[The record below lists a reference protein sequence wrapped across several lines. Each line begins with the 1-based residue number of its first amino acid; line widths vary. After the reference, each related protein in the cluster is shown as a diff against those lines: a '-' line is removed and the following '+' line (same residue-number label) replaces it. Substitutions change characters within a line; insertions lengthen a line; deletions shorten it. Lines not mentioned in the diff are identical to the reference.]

1 MIDEAY
7 KQAINTLKECISDI
21 GFKASAL
28 DDGYHEVWGR
38 DSMITLLG
46 AIITGDAELRQAA
59 RASLDTLQKY
69 QTELGLIPNNVD
81 VFNNAPEYRAYM
93 DGTSWYIIGC
103 YFYFTHTRDI
113 AFLKEHLAS
122 IKSALKWLKY
132 QDVDNSG
139 LISTQEAADWM
150 DLFPVRGKVLYD
162 NALYAGALR
171 AGMEIAKV
179 LGDLEIA
186 STCEQR
192 LILLRQKMQTN
203 LWMREV
209 YTRLRDEIEKIH
221 GENKNNRQLEEDVIK
236 FGLNSLR
243 QVIRPYF
250 LAFKSFRE
258 YGDWFDTLGNSL
270 VVLFEVA
277 DERQTKM
284 IFDYAWQVGIAEPF
298 PAKAIHP
305 VVNPGHREWHDYF
318 RAGNLNLPHQY
329 HNGGIWPFVGG
340 FYIAALVK
348 AGMILAAQRA
358 LDSLAKANYQGKTC
372 EWEFNEWLHGQTGR
386 PMGKAKQAWSAAMY
400 IFAYHCVKT
409 GECKII
415 K

>member
-7 KQAINTLKECISDI
+7 TKAIKVLKECVSDI

-46 AIITGDAELRQAA
+46 VMLTREPELRQAA
-59 RASLDTLQKY
+59 LSSINTLQKH

-93 DGTSWYIIGC
+93 DGTNWYIIGC
-103 YFYFTHTRDI
+103 YRYFQATSDSE
-113 AFLKEHLAS
+113 FLKSHIDS
-122 IKSALKWLKY
+122 VKRALTWLKC

-150 DLFPVRGKVLYD
+150 DLFPVRGKVAYD

-171 AGMEIAKV
+171 AAVGIAKAI
-179 LGDLEIA
+179 GDSDMASEYERRLE
-186 STCEQR
+186 R
-192 LILLRQKMQTN
+192 LKQKIHSN

-209 YTRLRDEIEKIH
+209 YTLLGEEIDRIQNET
-221 GENKNNRQLEEDVIK
+221 KNNRQLEEDVIK
-236 FGLNSLR
+236 LGLNSLR

-258 YGDWFDTLGNSL
+258 YGDWFDTLANSL
-270 VVLFEVA
+270 MVLFEVA
-277 DERQTKM
+277 DARQTKM
-284 IFDYAWQVGIAEPF
+284 IFDYAWQVGVAEPY

-305 VVNPGHREWHDYF
+305 AIYPGHREWHEYF
-318 RAGNLNLPHQY
+318 RSGNLNLPHQY

-340 FYIAALVK
+340 FYVAALVK
-348 AGMILAAQRA
+348 AGRMPEAQRA
-358 LDSLAKANYQGKTC
+358 LDSLAKANYQGKTY
-372 EWEFNEWLHGQTGR
+372 EWEFNEWLHGETGK
-386 PMGKAKQAWSAAMY
+386 PMGKEKQAWSAAMY
-400 IFAYHCVKT
+400 ILAYNCVKT
-409 GECKII
+409 GECQII

>member
-7 KQAINTLKECISDI
+7 AQAIKVLRDCVSDI

-46 AIITGDAELRQAA
+46 AILTKEQDLIQAA
-59 RASLDTLQKY
+59 QTSLNTLAKY

-81 VFNNAPEYRAYM
+81 VQNNEPEYRAYM

-103 YFYFTHTRDI
+103 YNYFRHTNDRE
-113 AFLKEHLAS
+113 FLKSHSAP
-122 IKSALKWLKY
+122 IKRALTWLNY

-139 LISTQEAADWM
+139 LISTQEAGDWM

-162 NALYAGALR
+162 NALYVGALR
-171 AGMEIAKV
+171 AGAELAKISGDEESV
-179 LGDLEIA
+179 LIYEKR
-186 STCEQR
+186 QN
-192 LILLRQKMQTN
+192 LLKQKIHSN

-209 YTRLRDEIEKIH
+209 YTLLREEIDRIH
-221 GENKNNRQLEEDVIK
+221 SETKNNRQLEEDVIK
-236 FGLNSLR
+236 LGLNSLR
-243 QVIRPYF
+243 QAIRPYF

-270 VVLFEVA
+270 AVLFEIA
-277 DERQTKM
+277 DARQTEM
-284 IFDYAWQVGIAEPF
+284 IFDYAFGVGVAEPY

-305 VVNPGHREWHDYF
+305 VIDPGHREWHEYF
-318 RAGNLNLPHQY
+318 RAGNLNIPHQY

-348 AGMILAAQRA
+348 AGRILEAQRA
-358 LDSLAKANYQGKTC
+358 LDSLAKANYQGKTT

-386 PMGKAKQAWSAAMY
+386 PMGKEKQAWSAGMY
-400 IFAYHCVKT
+400 IFAYNCVKNKRC
-409 GECKII
+409 EVI
-415 K
+415 